1 MLVLDVVTFII
12 LVRVNS
18 AEICEV
24 NLSVEDPEVGGLD
37 ISVQEA

>member
-1 MLVLDVVTFII
+1 MLLLDVVTFII

-24 NLSVEDPEVGGLD
+24 NLSVEDSEFSGRNVPM
-37 ISVQEA
+37 QKA